1 MSYPQGTKVR
11 LVESWRAYSAGKVLE
26 QGFYADM
33 ETLVKAGIA
42 VRVDEI
48 EEPSRPAK
56 LAGKAAKKIADV
68 AKGLFKP

>member
-11 LVESWRAYSAGKVLE
+11 LVESWRAYSAGTVLE

-56 LAGKAAKKIADV
+56 LAGKAVRKIAD
-68 AKGLFKP
+68 ATKNLFKP